1 MKRTILF
8 ALLSVV
14 FLLPS
19 QAEEKNKL
27 KFVDATGFTILNRT
41 QPDAPLLQR
50 LDVDKYPQLP
60 PKVNQYFTYTTGLA
74 VGFRTNSRDIHARWT
89 TTDKAT
95 GVNTTLINQSGM
107 DLYIR
112 RGDEWVFAGIGT
124 PTFKN
129 THQSPVVEHMEE
141 GVKECILYLPLFN
154 KLTTLELGIDEGA
167 FIEALPNPFHRKI
180 VVIGSSITH
189 GASASRPGLAYPAM
203 LNRAFGFEFTNL
215 GACGLCRLDD
225 FYAQIACDSEADA
238 FLFDAFSN
246 PSAQQIEERLLK
258 FVTRIREKHPETPLI
273 FLQTEVRETTNFDLY
288 KRSWEEKKRNAA
300 VVGMEKVMK
309 AGYKNVYFINPGMI
323 LGDDHEGTTDG
334 VHPND
339 AGFERI
345 VKALQPKLKKIFRKH
360 GIK

>member
-1 MKRTILF
+1 MKKTILF
-8 ALLSVV
+8 TMFIIASLIS
-14 FLLPS
+14 S
-19 QAEEKNKL
+19 YAKEKGKV

-41 QPDAPLLQR
+41 QSDAPLLQR
-50 LDVDKYPQLP
+50 LNVNKYPELP
-60 PKVNQYFTYTTGLA
+60 SKVNQYFTYTTGLA
-74 VGFRTNSRDIHARWT
+74 IGFRTNSRNIHARWT

-112 RGDEWVFAGIGT
+112 RGEEWIFAGIGT
-124 PTFKN
+124 PTFKD
-129 THQSPVVEHMEE
+129 THQSPVVEDMDDSM
-141 GVKECILYLPLFN
+141 KECILYLPLFN
-154 KLTTLELGIDEGA
+154 KLTALELGIDEDA
-167 FIEALPNPFHRKI
+167 YIEALPNPFRHKI
-180 VVIGSSITH
+180 VVVGSSITH

-225 FYAQIACDSEADA
+225 FYAQIVCDSEADA

-258 FVTRIREKHPETPLI
+258 FVARIREKHPETPLI

-288 KRSWEEKKRNAA
+288 KRSWEGKKRQAA
-300 VVGMEKVMK
+300 IEGMKQVQA
-309 AGYKNVYFINPGMI
+309 AGYKNIYFINPGLI

-345 VKALQPKLKKIFRKH
+345 VKSLQPKLKKIFRKH
-360 GIK
+360 GIE